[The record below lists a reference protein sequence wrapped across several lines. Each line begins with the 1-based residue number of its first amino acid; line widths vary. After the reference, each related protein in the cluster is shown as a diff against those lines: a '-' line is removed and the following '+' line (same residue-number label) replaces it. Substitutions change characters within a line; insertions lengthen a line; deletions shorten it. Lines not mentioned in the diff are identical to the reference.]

1 MNNRL
6 FSMTIAFAVFFCAI
20 FSFMLVAQE
29 DTAPAIAH
37 YDDVYLEIVA
47 AGSLDS
53 TPGAEEESVGM
64 LKPFAQSLASQ
75 DADHVSAAHAIATMS
90 RIAKDNGVTLVLT
103 VSDAKTPHTGR
114 IAYVSTYPGSLGTA
128 WLRDGYP
135 DVLPRLMTTRVK
147 PISDSE
153 RLGVGGSYALVGG
166 DSASRSKA
174 ALQLVAKLP
183 AMGYSVTAWRM
194 NIARTFLNLPEQ
206 LCIAALLSLL
216 LCALLAL
223 LFAMLNAKGYA
234 VYQLHGYARRQI
246 WVRDVRANLR
256 ASLIAAA
263 GIIVVAACAYAAID
277 GFAQW
282 QRMLRAFAA
291 VLAVFLLVIAL
302 FHVGGMRLATLQ
314 PVLSG
319 LKGHIPVGRATLD
332 MYVIRVPAALVSMA
346 TVSALM
352 TAGVSVG
359 QARQRL
365 AYWGDNGSVAYV
377 EGFRG
382 SATDADMGAYLQ
394 WVARENQAGKV
405 IRAYKTRLSDIRD
418 DTSSTP
424 AVSGNVLIVNAAYL
438 RRNVI
443 KDSSGTRIRAVPDG
457 KVLLV
462 IPQERS
468 DDADA
473 ISQVV
478 SAYVHE
484 QWAQTQLIHKYGWQ
498 KYPEHEQD
506 TEFNDAPGPGIETVA
521 GLKGQTAFDYRFT
534 QNSNAEDIGDVGHA
548 QTGTIIIGIDPSS
561 DVDNLNELGSESMSL
576 FFTDPDQAWKE
587 LKQAGLDTAITAMST
602 PARLTLNEIAE
613 AQRSLYQAVASFILG
628 VLVLVMSGVALAR
641 THVRGRAQEV
651 FARYIHGWAFIRIH
665 APLVITETV
674 LFGVIMLNGIHRYV
688 QLLQYYD
695 PVSRT
700 YDFNPAVSM
709 VEVVVICVISVVV
722 CMAVTAHDTKM
733 LCERHARAE

>member
-1 MNNRL
+1 
-6 FSMTIAFAVFFCAI
+6 MTIAFAVLFSAI

-29 DTAPAIAH
+29 DTAAIVVH
-37 YDDVYLEIVA
+37 YQDVYAEIVSPA
-47 AGSLDS
+47 TADGATSTVDS
-53 TPGAEEESVGM
+53 PISPFVSTTADENAIPEHAEQVFARMKSV
-64 LKPFAQSLASQ
+64 
-75 DADHVSAAHAIATMS
+75 ADHY
-90 RIAKDNGVTLVLT
+90 GVTIVHSVT
-103 VSDAKTPHTGR
+103 DSHEPEKKR
-114 IAYVSTYPGSLGTA
+114 IAYVYAPSGASESH
-128 WLRDGYP
+128 WFVKGYP
-135 DVLPRLMTTRVK
+135 DVVPALMSTTVR
-147 PISDSE
+147 PLSDSE
-153 RLGVGGSYALVGG
+153 RIGVGGSYAIVGK
-166 DSASRSKA
+166 DATSRADAAMELASE
-174 ALQLVAKLP
+174 LP
-183 AMGYSVTAWRM
+183 KSGYNVTAWKM
-194 NIARTFLNLPEQ
+194 GIIGTFSNLPEQ

-246 WVRDVRANLR
+246 WVRDVWANLR
-256 ASLIAAA
+256 ASLMAAA
-263 GIIVVAACAYAAID
+263 GVIVLAACAYAAID

-382 SATDADMGAYLQ
+382 SATDADIGAYLQ
-394 WVARENQAGKV
+394 WVAHENQAGKV

-424 AVSGNVLIVNAAYL
+424 AVSGNVLIVNTAYL
-438 RRNVI
+438 RCNVI

-462 IPQERS
+462 MPQERS
-468 DDADA
+468 GDADA
-473 ISQVV
+473 IGQIV
-478 SAYVHE
+478 SAYIHE
-484 QWAQTQLIHKYGWQ
+484 HWAQTQLIHKYGSQ
-498 KYPEHEQD
+498 EYLEHEQD
-506 TEFNDAPGPGIETVA
+506 TEFNDVPGPGIETVV
-521 GLKGQTAFDYRFT
+521 GLEGQTAFDYRFT
-534 QNSNAEDIGDVGHA
+534 QNSNADDIADVGHA

-561 DVDNLNELGSESMSL
+561 DVDNLFDYSTESMSL
-576 FFTDPDQAWKE
+576 FFSDPDQAWKE

-602 PARLTLNEIAE
+602 PAKLTLNEIAE

-674 LFGVIMLNGIHRYV
+674 LFGAIMLNGIHRYV

>member
-1 MNNRL
+1 
-6 FSMTIAFAVFFCAI
+6 MTITFAVFFCAI

-29 DTAPAIAH
+29 DTAAVVVH
-37 YDDVYLEIVA
+37 YQDVYAEIVSPA
-47 AGSLDS
+47 SADGATSTVDS
-53 TPGAEEESVGM
+53 PISPFVSTTADENAIPENAEQVFARMKSV
-64 LKPFAQSLASQ
+64 
-75 DADHVSAAHAIATMS
+75 ADHY
-90 RIAKDNGVTLVLT
+90 GVTIVHSVT
-103 VSDAKTPHTGR
+103 DSHEPEKKR
-114 IAYVSTYPGSLGTA
+114 IAYVYAPSGASESH
-128 WLRDGYP
+128 WFVKGYP
-135 DVLPRLMTTRVK
+135 DVVPSLMSTTVRSL
-147 PISDSE
+147 SDSE
-153 RLGVGGSYALVGG
+153 RIGVGGSYAIVGK
-166 DSASRSKA
+166 DATSRANAAIELASE
-174 ALQLVAKLP
+174 LP
-183 AMGYSVTAWRM
+183 KSGYNVTAWKM
-194 NIARTFLNLPEQ
+194 GIIGTFSNLPEQ

-263 GIIVVAACAYAAID
+263 GIIVLAACAYAAID

-418 DTSSTP
+418 DTSSAS
-424 AVSGNVLIVNAAYL
+424 AVSGNVLIVNTAYL

-468 DDADA
+468 GDADA
-473 ISQVV
+473 IGQIV

-484 QWAQTQLIHKYGWQ
+484 HWVQTQLIHKYGSQ
-498 KYPEHEQD
+498 EYLEHEQD
-506 TEFNDAPGPGIETVA
+506 TEFNDAPGPGIETVT

-534 QNSNAEDIGDVGHA
+534 QNSNADDIGDVGHA

-561 DVDNLNELGSESMSL
+561 DVDNLFEYSTESMSL

-602 PARLTLNEIAE
+602 PARLTLNEIAA

-733 LCERHARAE
+733 LCERHARAQ